1 MVEFG
6 GQTMSVELQIRNKLL
21 CLSLDLVVR
30 VHILL
35 CHNFSMQPCCAV
47 KKYETVQKKKPTTL
61 AIIYY
66 LRFPLGNWKTKEKSI
81 PCLK

>member
-6 GQTMSVELQIRNKLL
+6 RQTMNVELQIRNKLL
-21 CLSLDLVVR
+21 CLSLDFVIG

-35 CHNFSMQPCCAV
+35 CHNFSMQPCCAI
-47 KKYETVQKKKPTTL
+47 KKYETVQKKPL

-66 LRFPLGNWKTKEKSI
+66 LRFPLGNWKTKETDKSI